1 MNVDLLPPAHQI
13 ATIMGRI
20 YAYGM
25 TTTSGGNLSIR
36 EENGDIW
43 ITPRG
48 VDKGALTP
56 EDIIQ
61 VKPDG
66 SVFGRHS
73 PSVELPFHQ
82 LAYRGRPD
90 LRAIVHAHPPALVAF
105 SMVRRVPDTSLAPDA
120 PSICG
125 EVGMA
130 EYGLPGS
137 AELGE
142 KIARAF
148 ARGCNTVILENHG
161 VVAGAGSL
169 LQGMTPTNYRL
180 PGGWSLIRTQNFE
193 GSCPDGEWCGLRQG
207 SVTTTRPHSG
217 SRSVEGRYRRDQ
229 DEVGWALIGAT
240 GDFREL
246 YLSWWEYTESTV
258 RWNDEKFVTHFIKRL
273 PNDQFQE
280 VIVDFMWSGS
290 FNSTTAIWRVEPQGY
305 ALTTN
310 LGLDRQFT
318 YPTGRWVQ
326 FEVWYKPNR
335 AGSADGFLRLYQDG
349 VPIGLDDTVENV
361 NINGVESM
369 SNCDVTVGG
378 LYTKNI
384 WMMDHPAC
392 TVCSKGPGEG
402 TDYCKSAMGW
412 DGFPFANPP
421 ACGNPVPEFSQY
433 FDDIIIMKK

>member
-1 MNVDLLPPAHQI
+1 MLSTLSFPAVFFLVGALSAGFLLPAPAVS
-13 ATIMGRI
+13 AG
-20 YAYGM
+20 
-25 TTTSGGNLSIR
+25 
-36 EENGDIW
+36 
-43 ITPRG
+43 
-48 VDKGALTP
+48 
-56 EDIIQ
+56 
-61 VKPDG
+61 
-66 SVFGRHS
+66 
-73 PSVELPFHQ
+73 PF
-82 LAYRGRPD
+82 
-90 LRAIVHAHPPALVAF
+90 F
-105 SMVRRVPDTSLAPDA
+105 E
-120 PSICG
+120 PSIG
-125 EVGMA
+125 KSPIASTRVQVNPLILADPRLSVAHDGIQSA
-130 EYGLPGS
+130 ETAGHGLPVANC
-137 AELGE
+137 AEN
-142 KIARAF
+142 IAA
-148 ARGCNTVILENHG
+148 
-161 VVAGAGSL
+161 VAIPDKTKASSEGAGSL
-169 LQGMTPTNYRL
+169 LRGMTPTNYRL

-310 LGLDRQFT
+310 LGLDRQVT
-318 YPTGRWVQ
+318 YPTDRWVQ

-335 AGSADGFLRLYQDG
+335 AGSTDGFLRLYQDG
-349 VPIGLDDTVENV
+349 VPIDLGDTVENA

-392 TVCSKGPGEG
+392 TACSKGPGEG